1 MALVIPAAV
10 RLARIAMMVIVMSSS
25 IKVNALEAGSR
36 CVFINRFY
44 LKCQWQVNTAFSPL
58 IHLWKQRTASLP
70 VNKPAVLDQLLSVLN
85 AELAALT
92 RAAQG
97 AFAAATDPDSK
108 AENKYDTRTLEAS
121 YVARGQAQRVAE
133 LQEAVRA
140 FGALSGNTLDSGAAI
155 TLGALVTLETPGE
168 QTHYFLGPFAGGTE
182 IVHAGQEVVVI
193 TPASALGQKL
203 ITKRAGDTIALRPGL
218 SAKVTAVA

>member
-1 MALVIPAAV
+1 M
-10 RLARIAMMVIVMSSS
+10 
-25 IKVNALEAGSR
+25 N
-36 CVFINRFY
+36 
-44 LKCQWQVNTAFSPL
+44 
-58 IHLWKQRTASLP
+58 KQ
-70 VNKPAVLDQLLSVLN
+70 AVLDQIVSVLS
-85 AELAALT
+85 AELATLT

-133 LQEAVRA
+133 LQEAVRV
-140 FGALSGNTLDSGAAI
+140 FGALSGNALAPGAAL
-155 TLGALVTLETPGE
+155 TLGALVTLETSGE

-182 IVHAGQEVVVI
+182 IVHEGQEVVVI

-203 ITKRAGDTIALRPGL
+203 IARRAGDTIALRPGL
-218 SAKVTAVA
+218 SAKVCAVA

>member
-1 MALVIPAAV
+1 M
-10 RLARIAMMVIVMSSS
+10 
-25 IKVNALEAGSR
+25 
-36 CVFINRFY
+36 
-44 LKCQWQVNTAFSPL
+44 
-58 IHLWKQRTASLP
+58 
-70 VNKPAVLDQLLSVLN
+70 NKPAVLAQFLAVLK

-121 YVARGQAQRVAE
+121 YVARGQAKRVTE

-140 FGALSGNTLDSGAAI
+140 FEALSGNELAAGAAI
-155 TLGALVTLETPGE
+155 TLGALVSLETPE
-168 QTHYFLGPFAGGTE
+168 ETVHYFIGPFAGGTE
-182 IVHAGQEVVVI
+182 IMHEGSEIVVI

-203 ITKRAGDTIALRPGL
+203 LGRRVGKAIALRPGAM
-218 SAKVTAVA
+218 AKIIAVV

>member
-1 MALVIPAAV
+1 M
-10 RLARIAMMVIVMSSS
+10 
-25 IKVNALEAGSR
+25 
-36 CVFINRFY
+36 
-44 LKCQWQVNTAFSPL
+44 
-58 IHLWKQRTASLP
+58 
-70 VNKPAVLDQLLSVLN
+70 NKPAVLSQLLSVLN

-140 FGALSGNTLDSGAAI
+140 FAALSGNALESGAAI
-155 TLGALVTLETPGE
+155 TLGALVSLETPGE
-168 QTHYFLGPFAGGTE
+168 VAHYFLGPFAGGTE
-182 IVHAGQEVVVI
+182 IVHEGAEIVII

-203 ITKRAGDTIALRPGL
+203 IGRRAGDTIPVRPGTL
-218 SAKVTAVA
+218 AKITAVQ

>member
-1 MALVIPAAV
+1 MPHF
-10 RLARIAMMVIVMSSS
+10 SS
-25 IKVNALEAGSR
+25 
-36 CVFINRFY
+36 
-44 LKCQWQVNTAFSPL
+44 L
-58 IHLWKQRTASLP
+58 IRVWKQRTASLP
-70 VNKPAVLDQLLSVLN
+70 VNKEAVLAQILSVLS

-133 LQEAVRA
+133 LQQAVQA
-140 FGALSGNTLDSGAAI
+140 FTAMSAATQESGSAI
-155 TLGALVTLETPGE
+155 TLGALVTLEPPGE

-182 IVHAGQEVVVI
+182 IVHEGQEVVVI

-203 ITKRAGDTIALRPGL
+203 IAKRAGDTIALRPGL
-218 SAKVTAVA
+218 SAKVIAVA

>member
-1 MALVIPAAV
+1 M
-10 RLARIAMMVIVMSSS
+10 
-25 IKVNALEAGSR
+25 N
-36 CVFINRFY
+36 
-44 LKCQWQVNTAFSPL
+44 
-58 IHLWKQRTASLP
+58 KQ
-70 VNKPAVLDQLLSVLN
+70 AVLDQFLAVLN
-85 AELAALT
+85 AELASLT

-140 FGALSGNTLDSGAAI
+140 FGALSGNVFDSDSAI
-155 TLGALVTLETPGE
+155 TLGALVSLETPE
-168 QTHYFLGPFAGGTE
+168 ELAHYFLGPFAGGTE
-182 IVHAGQEVVVI
+182 ILHEGNEVVVI

-203 ITKRAGDTIALRPGL
+203 IGRRAGDVIALRPGIA
-218 SAKVTAVA
+218 AKVVTVK

>member
-1 MALVIPAAV
+1 
-10 RLARIAMMVIVMSSS
+10 
-25 IKVNALEAGSR
+25 
-36 CVFINRFY
+36 
-44 LKCQWQVNTAFSPL
+44 
-58 IHLWKQRTASLP
+58 
-70 VNKPAVLDQLLSVLN
+70 VNKQTVLDQLLSVLN
-85 AELAALT
+85 TELASLT

-140 FGALSGNTLDSGAAI
+140 FGALSGNTLQSGAAI
-155 TLGALVTLETPGE
+155 TLGALVSLETPGE
-168 QTHYFLGPFAGGTE
+168 MAHYFLGPFAGGTE
-182 IVHAGQEVVVI
+182 VVHEGHEVVVI

-203 ITKRAGDTIALRPGL
+203 IGRREGDTIALRPDAM
-218 SAKVTAVA
+218 AKVVAVR

>member
-1 MALVIPAAV
+1 M
-10 RLARIAMMVIVMSSS
+10 
-25 IKVNALEAGSR
+25 
-36 CVFINRFY
+36 
-44 LKCQWQVNTAFSPL
+44 
-58 IHLWKQRTASLP
+58 
-70 VNKPAVLDQLLSVLN
+70 NKEAVLAQILSVLS
-85 AELAALT
+85 AELATLT

-97 AFAAATDPDSK
+97 SFAAATDPDSK

-140 FGALSGNTLDSGAAI
+140 FTALSGNTLESGAAI

-182 IVHAGQEVVVI
+182 VLHEVHEVTVI

-203 ITKRAGDTIALRPGL
+203 IAKRAGDIIALRPGL
-218 SAKVTAVA
+218 SAKVVAVA

>member
-1 MALVIPAAV
+1 
-10 RLARIAMMVIVMSSS
+10 
-25 IKVNALEAGSR
+25 
-36 CVFINRFY
+36 
-44 LKCQWQVNTAFSPL
+44 
-58 IHLWKQRTASLP
+58 
-70 VNKPAVLDQLLSVLN
+70 VNKPAVLAQFLAVLK

-121 YVARGQAQRVAE
+121 YVARGQAKRVTE

-140 FGALSGNTLDSGAAI
+140 FEALSGNELTADAAI
-155 TLGALVTLETPGE
+155 TLGALVSLETPE
-168 QTHYFLGPFAGGTE
+168 ETAHYFIGPFAGGTE
-182 IVHAGQEVVVI
+182 IMHEGSEIVVI

-203 ITKRAGDTIALRPGL
+203 IGKREGDAIALRPGAL
-218 SAKVTAVA
+218 TKVVTVR

>member
-1 MALVIPAAV
+1 MAV
-10 RLARIAMMVIVMSSS
+10 
-25 IKVNALEAGSR
+25 AGQYS
-36 CVFINRFY
+36 F
-44 LKCQWQVNTAFSPL
+44 FSPL
-58 IHLWKQRTASLP
+58 IHRSKQRTAFLP
-70 VNKPAVLDQLLSVLN
+70 VNKQAVLDQILSALS

-140 FGALSGNTLDSGAAI
+140 FGALSGNPLDSGAAI
-155 TLGALVTLETPGE
+155 TLGALLSLALPGE
-168 QTHYFLGPFAGGTE
+168 VVHYFLGPFAGGTE
-182 IVHAGQEVVVI
+182 VLHEGHEVVVI

-203 ITKRAGDTIALRPGL
+203 IGKRAGDAIALQPGV
-218 SAKVTAVA
+218 SAKVIAVQ